1 MVDFARRLAPPTLP
15 LGGAVLRHILFA
27 SVLMTMA
34 APVAAHHGDT
44 NYDLTAPFSITGTI
58 VEFRFINPHMQI
70 TLDVTDGDG
79 KVTKWVAQGTSPN
92 MLIYR
97 GWSATVLKAGDK
109 VTLNGNRSKNGSP
122 TMKFNAVLLDGKPVG
137 D

>member
-1 MVDFARRLAPPTLP
+1 
-15 LGGAVLRHILFA
+15 VLR
-27 SVLMTMA
+27 SVLLASALAAIA
-34 APVAAHHGDT
+34 APVVAHHGDT
-44 NYDLTAPFSITGTI
+44 NYDLAVPFSITGTV

-92 MLIYR
+92 MLVYR
-97 GWSATVLKAGDK
+97 GWSATVLKPGDK

-122 TMKFNAVLLDGKPVG
+122 TMKFSSALLDGKPVG

>member
-1 MVDFARRLAPPTLP
+1 MRT
-15 LGGAVLRHILFA
+15 VLLA
-27 SVLMTMA
+27 SVLAAMV
-34 APVAAHHGDT
+34 APVVAHHGDT
-44 NYDLTAPFSITGTI
+44 NYDLAVPFSITGTI

-70 TLDVTDGDG
+70 TLDVADGEG

-92 MLIYR
+92 MLVYR
-97 GWSATVLKAGDK
+97 GWSATVLKPGDK

-122 TMKFNAVLLDGKPVG
+122 TMKFSSALLDGKPVG